1 MSQNDFTIANQ
12 TFPNT
17 RADINSALQ
26 ALASNS
32 SGSSAP
38 STTFAN
44 QFFYDTT
51 NNLLKI
57 RNEDNDAFITICE
70 LDQANDTVE
79 YFKSDSIRTALI
91 EFTDGDDALTIADGG
106 ALTTAGNL
114 SIGGSNNELRFF
126 EGANFV
132 GFEAPALTGD
142 QIFVLPATDGTAN
155 QALVTDGSGNLSFG
169 SAGVTR
175 PNVQPLIINGD
186 MQIAQRGTSAT
197 GLTSPSY
204 PVCDRWLTDMSTAG
218 TWTVSQSTETPT
230 GSGFRS
236 STKYDCTTANSS
248 LSAGSFMTHQ
258 QRLEGQ
264 DLQLFKKGTSSAEK
278 FSVSFWVKSA
288 KTGTYIVELFDN
300 DNTRQVSQAYT
311 ISSADTWE
319 KKVLSFPADTT
330 GAFDND
336 NASSLHLF
344 FWLLAGTNFASGTLS
359 TSWTSSTNANRAV
372 GQVNIADSTDNEWYI
387 TGVQLEVGEYTSS
400 TIPSFQHE
408 SQGESLMRCKRYFN
422 RLTKTSDF
430 QGVMT
435 GFASASNNC
444 RALMY
449 HTPEMRAIPTITKS
463 GDFIRSHGTATAL
476 SFGVASNST
485 RNATIDWGAS
495 VFTAEQGVLIT
506 FKTGT
511 AFIQADAEL

>member
-142 QIFVLPATDGTAN
+142 QIFVLPSADGSAN
-155 QALVTDGSGNLSFG
+155 QALVTDGSGNLSFAT
-169 SAGVTR
+169 AGVTR
-175 PNVQPLIINGD
+175 PNANPLIINGD
-186 MQIAQRGTSAT
+186 FQINQRGTVSGITNPGTYTLDMIRADIRGGFGVDVAQSTDVPTGKGFSKSLKLDVSTAT
-197 GLTSPSY
+197 GSPS
-204 PVCDRWLTDMSTAG
+204 
-218 TWTVSQSTETPT
+218 
-230 GSGFRS
+230 
-236 STKYDCTTANSS
+236 ANGLLLLGYHFES
-248 LSAGSFMTHQ
+248 
-258 QRLEGQ
+258 R
-264 DLQLFKKGTSSAEK
+264 DLQLLKYGTSDAETVTVA
-278 FSVSFWVKSA
+278 FYVKSN
-288 KTGTYIVELFDN
+288 KTGTFQLNLRIVDSHHVGSL
-300 DNTRQVSQAYT
+300 VT
-311 ISSADTWE
+311 ISSANTWE
-319 KKVLSFPADTT
+319 QKVVSFPANTSTALANDSTEGIRIQFFLDAGSDHSGGGVPSTWASTT
-330 GAFDND
+330 NSKDYN
-336 NASSLHLF
+336 
-344 FWLLAGTNFASGTLS
+344 GTLDIGDN
-359 TSWTSSTNANRAV
+359 TANEFL
-372 GQVNIADSTDNEWYI
+372 IA
-387 TGVQLEVGEYTSS
+387 GLQFEVGTYTSS
-400 TIPSFQHE
+400 NLPAFQHE
-408 SQGESLMRCKRYFN
+408 TFGVSLPRCQRYFQTYN
-422 RLTKTSDF
+422 QPPLIGIANSSSTIARGKMMLQTQMRTTPSAVHNGTFNWFVSNSIQPTTTAFTVAYLDPNVVEFDLTTNVTSMTAKDPCGVF
-430 QGVMT
+430 QN
-435 GFASASNNC
+435 SASTSS
-444 RALMY
+444 LDL
-449 HTPEMRAIPTITKS
+449 S
-463 GDFIRSHGTATAL
+463 AT
-476 SFGVASNST
+476 F
-485 RNATIDWGAS
+485 
-495 VFTAEQGVLIT
+495 
-506 FKTGT
+506 
-511 AFIQADAEL
+511 